1 MTAIL
6 VNSEFFGGTFMAD
19 YQKIYAVLCNAID
32 KVIDPLDRIPLAAP
46 QCKELR
52 AALLQAEEIYIR
64 TDSQPLEG
72 TIHVLP

>member
-1 MTAIL
+1 
-6 VNSEFFGGTFMAD
+6 MAD
-19 YQKIYAVLCNAID
+19 YQKMYAVLCNAID
-32 KVIDPLDRIPLAAP
+32 KVIDPLDRIP
-46 QCKELR
+46 QCKELL